1 MLTFELLIA
10 SFEKSWGSTKQ
21 LLQRHHKL
29 TFENGRKYRS
39 YSYFPLKEV
48 KSRPP
53 RKPLEL
59 PRLHGLLFHCALLQQ
74 APGDSG
80 MFSSYG
86 SSDSKRASLSATRS
100 ASCWAWR
107 HKAICPRW
115 TFCFEDTE
123 MMRKGYPSIYIY
135 INSSTRFLDLRH
147 SVIKSNLFPSPPE
160 RALHPALAKA
170 HPYFHN
176 IEASENDACYAMES
190 KFWNL
195 EKLKSC

>member
-1 MLTFELLIA
+1 MPLVQLRVGPE
-10 SFEKSWGSTKQ
+10 GTK
-21 LLQRHHKL
+21 RYVRD
-29 TFENGRKYRS
+29 E
-39 YSYFPLKEV
+39 
-48 KSRPP
+48 
-53 RKPLEL
+53 
-59 PRLHGLLFHCALLQQ
+59 
-74 APGDSG
+74 
-80 MFSSYG
+80 
-86 SSDSKRASLSATRS
+86 
-100 ASCWAWR
+100 
-107 HKAICPRW
+107 RW

-147 SVIKSNLFPSPPE
+147 SDIKSNLFPSPPE